1 MDREGD
7 LYRLLGGVGALAFV
21 LEGVVLP
28 VSIAAHVL
36 LFLVF
41 RRFAPLRDSLF
52 WFAAAGA
59 ASILTSTLLGITP
72 VRLLLAPYPF
82 EREAALTAAA
92 AWLISAW
99 FYWNIATAVF
109 RRAGLASAAL
119 YTLGAGLFPL
129 RIGFLFIAAAFLLLA
144 YLFFKTGLE
153 ALQQKGGVGQPSHVT
168 PGGSVGHQQK

>member
-1 MDREGD
+1 MEKEED
-7 LYRLLGGVGALAFV
+7 LYKLLGGVGALAFV

-41 RRFAPLRDSLF
+41 RKFAPLRDSLL

-82 EREAALTAAA
+82 EREAALIAAA

-109 RRAGLASAAL
+109 RGAGLASAAL

-129 RIGFLFIAAAFLLLA
+129 RIGFVLIAAAFFLLA
-144 YLFFKTGLE
+144 YLFFKTGPE
-153 ALQQKGGVGQPSHVT
+153 MLQQKGGVGQPSHEA

>member
-1 MDREGD
+1 MEED
-7 LYRLLGGVGALAFV
+7 LYRLLGGIGALTFV

-41 RRFAPLRDSLF
+41 RKFAPLRDSLL

-59 ASILTSTLLGITP
+59 ASVLTSTLLAITP

-99 FYWNIATAVF
+99 LYWNIARGVKRCGTCE
-109 RRAGLASAAL
+109 SAAL
-119 YTLGAGLFPL
+119 RFW
-129 RIGFLFIAAAFLLLA
+129 
-144 YLFFKTGLE
+144 
-153 ALQQKGGVGQPSHVT
+153 
-168 PGGSVGHQQK
+168 

>member
-1 MDREGD
+1 MDREED

-41 RRFAPLRDSLF
+41 RRFAPLRDSLL

-109 RRAGLASAAL
+109 KKAGLASAAL
-119 YTLGAGLFPL
+119 YTLGAGLFPM
-129 RIGFLFIAAAFLLLA
+129 RIGFLLIAAAFLLLA

-153 ALQQKGGVGQPSHVT
+153 ALQQKGGIRQPSHVT
-168 PGGSVGHQQK
+168 PGSSVGHQQK

>member
-1 MDREGD
+1 
-7 LYRLLGGVGALAFV
+7 LAFV

-41 RRFAPLRDSLF
+41 RKFAPLKDTLL

-72 VRLLLAPYPF
+72 VRLLLAPYSF

-92 AWLISAW
+92 TWLIPAW

-109 RRAGLASAAL
+109 WRAGLASAAL
-119 YTLGAGLFPL
+119 YRAGLFPL
-129 RIGFLFIAAAFLLLA
+129 RIGFVFIAFAFLLLA
-144 YLFFKTGLE
+144 YLFFKTDLE
-153 ALQQKGGVGQPSHVT
+153 ALQEKGGVGQPSHVA
-168 PGGSVGHQQK
+168 PGGSVGH

>member
-1 MDREGD
+1 MEREED

-41 RRFAPLRDSLF
+41 RKFAPLRDSLL

-109 RRAGLASAAL
+109 KRAGLASAVL

-129 RIGFLFIAAAFLLLA
+129 RIGFVFIAAAFLLLA

-153 ALQQKGGVGQPSHVT
+153 VLQEKGGVGQPSHVA
-168 PGGSVGHQQK
+168 PGGSVGH